1 MSEIDN
7 LEVLIGKLK
16 QLGADDLLKAEGQ
29 LEAVEEMIG
38 RESPS
43 VNQVLALS
51 LIKLM
56 RVTIKHVR
64 VNEGDHLFMFELV
77 LKQAKEIKTL
87 NNIVVSLASERTG
100 LKQEIEKLKKKQ
112 GKSDRLLVELDKIV
126 EERRKFYKNSR

>member
-16 QLGADDLLKAEGQ
+16 QVGTDDLLKAEGQ
-29 LEAVEEMIG
+29 LEALEEMIG
-38 RESPS
+38 RESRS
-43 VNQVLALS
+43 VNQVLGLS

-56 RVTIKHVR
+56 RVTIKDIK
-64 VNEGDHLFMFELV
+64 VNESDHLFMFELV

-126 EERRKFYKNSR
+126 EERRKFYKNNR